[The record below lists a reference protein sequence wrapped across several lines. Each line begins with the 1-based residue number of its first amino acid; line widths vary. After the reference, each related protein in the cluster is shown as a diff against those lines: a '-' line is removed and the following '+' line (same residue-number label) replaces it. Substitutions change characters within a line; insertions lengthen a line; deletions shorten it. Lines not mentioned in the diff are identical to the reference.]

1 MGRWGQGCVEYED
14 CTPPEKDEATLTHK
28 QV

>member
-1 MGRWGQGCVEYED
+1 MGRWGEGCVEYED
-14 CTPPEKDEATLTHK
+14 CTPPEKDEATLSHK